1 MQKVISERNINIQY
15 LEDIKLSALLFE
27 EFAQIYGIPNV
38 TVDQV
43 RLILSE
49 LLNSIRKNYN
59 QERQK
64 TTISVT
70 FKLFEQGSLSIKIVN
85 KGVLFNPF
93 EENILSSNRF
103 VNDFKIDTLGFH
115 LARKY
120 MDVCTY
126 HRALG
131 YNIIYMKKEQV

>member
-1 MQKVISERNINIQY
+1 MQKIISERHVSIHH
-15 LEDIKLSALLFE
+15 LEDIELSALLFE
-27 EFAQIYGIPNV
+27 EFAQVYGIPTV

-49 LLNSIRKNYN
+49 LLSSIRRNDQYPCEK
-59 QERQK
+59 K
-64 TTISVT
+64 PISLT
-70 FKLFEQGSLSIKIVN
+70 FKIFEKGRLSIKIVHR
-85 KGVLFNPF
+85 GVAFNPF
-93 EENILSSNRF
+93 ENNILSNNRF
-103 VNDFKIDTLGFH
+103 AHDFKIDTLGLH

-120 MDVCTY
+120 MDICTY